1 MGSVEYMGYNI
12 NQETKSSPSLRNK
25 YFFIDTACFIIHL
38 VWMLLF
44 LYEEIYLMGL
54 LNSISCII
62 YLYLYYAICRG
73 NITRIVTVIYAEVL
87 THTIA
92 ALLCLG
98 FRGGFDLYILV
109 FIPIM
114 FFFSFVYD
122 DGKENL
128 SMGGV
133 LAGIVY
139 VILRV
144 VMFFYKPQYA
154 FSDTHLE
161 LAVTVFNSFMCIF
174 VLLTITFLTCNE
186 INQARY
192 ELEEKNKKLTFLS
205 SHDPLTKLL
214 NRRSMEEIID
224 EVEQEK
230 HNKSPNA
237 VAFFDVDNFK
247 KFNDQYGHKCG
258 DEVLTKVAEIIS
270 LSVGFTN
277 KNTQTKNYICR
288 WGGEEIIILFHG
300 YEKEEVIHKVN
311 RIKTSIGNYHIHLGG
326 EQLSISVT
334 CGIAFGMGDK
344 DLRDLINEADSYML
358 KGKRSGKNCIVHI

>member
-1 MGSVEYMGYNI
+1 MGYNT
-12 NQETKSSPSLRNK
+12 NQETKSSSGITNK
-25 YFFIDTACFIIHL
+25 YYFIDTACFVIHL

-44 LYEEIYLMGL
+44 LYEEMYLLGL
-54 LNSISCII
+54 LNSVSCII
-62 YLYLYYAICRG
+62 YLYLYYAISKG

-122 DGKENL
+122 DGKVNL
-128 SMGGV
+128 SSGGI

-139 VILRV
+139 VILRA

-154 FSDTHLE
+154 FSDTRLE

-205 SHDPLTKLL
+205 SHDPLTRLL

-224 EVEQEK
+224 EVEEEK
-230 HNKSPNA
+230 QNANLNA

-247 KFNDQYGHKCG
+247 KFNDQYGHECG

-270 LSVGFTN
+270 LSVEFMN
-277 KNTQTKNYICR
+277 KNAQTKNYICR
-288 WGGEEIIILFHG
+288 WGGEEIIVLFHD
-300 YEKEEVIHKVN
+300 YDKEDVIHKVN
-311 RIKTSIGNYHIHLGG
+311 QIKTSIGNYHIRFGN

-334 CGIAFGMGDK
+334 CGIAFDMGDK
-344 DLRDLINEADSYML
+344 KLRDLINEADSYML
-358 KGKRSGKNCIVHI
+358 KGKRNGKNCIVLSDS